1 MKYTLRSI
9 TLAGLFILSVAALPF
24 NAWACDGAG
33 KSTHI
38 GSLMS
43 VNAADKTFTIRD
55 AQLNSPI
62 TFVASGEIIQALND
76 AKGSIMVNYEEQENG
91 KLTAVG
97 VTF

>member
-1 MKYTLRSI
+1 MKNTLRSM
-9 TLAGLFILSVAALPF
+9 TLVGLFMLAVAALPL
-24 NAWACDGAG
+24 NTWACDGAG

-43 VNAADKTFTIRD
+43 VNAAGKTFTIKD

-62 TFVASGEIIQALND
+62 TFVASAEIIQALND
-76 AKGSIMVNYEEQENG
+76 AKGSIMVNYEEQDNG

>member
-1 MKYTLRSI
+1 MKNTFRSMA
-9 TLAGLFILSVAALPF
+9 LAGLFMLP
-24 NAWACDGAG
+24 ATLLPLTTWACDAAG
-33 KSTHI
+33 NSTHI

-43 VNAADKTFTIRD
+43 VNAADKTFTIQD

-62 TFVASGEIIQALND
+62 TFVASSDIIEALND
-76 AKGSIMVNYEEQENG
+76 AKGSIMVNYEEKEDG